1 MIYKVK
7 SSAGIITIL
16 IGFAILLIVSVY
28 YVFYRRNL
36 LSIINRYPEQS
47 YIAHGGGAIDGYLY
61 TNSLEAIENAINKGF
76 KYIELDLSLTADS
89 FIVAAHDWDMFAQ
102 MTGYQS
108 ESGRPPTLREFEG
121 CMIYDKYTPV
131 TVEIIDS
138 LFSAN
143 PELVLV
149 TDKLDDSRI
158 LSAQLPS
165 LSGRVLIECFSIERY
180 QDALAY
186 GWGMPMSSYVD
197 LSPESIN
204 VVNVKGKRYTWA
216 GIFPMTFALYG
227 KERCTRRDADSIFAL
242 DPRVRFVYVDI
253 VE

>member
-61 TNSLEAIENAINKGF
+61 TNSLE
-76 KYIELDLSLTADS
+76 
-89 FIVAAHDWDMFAQ
+89 V
-102 MTGYQS
+102 
-108 ESGRPPTLREFEG
+108 
-121 CMIYDKYTPV
+121 
-131 TVEIIDS
+131 
-138 LFSAN
+138 
-143 PELVLV
+143 
-149 TDKLDDSRI
+149 